1 MVQCIYSNKE
11 TVIKPCTALQYL
23 AYFRKGVRHMK
34 NINILKQ
41 AMISNEL
48 SDLEI
53 LELGN
58 QIVEKFYCGNEN
70 NYSIENSEIV
80 RLADNLLNSTLS
92 EIEKMIKNNSE
103 LEEMLED
110 YLYLYMYVNNEISTE
125 IEWY

>member
-1 MVQCIYSNKE
+1 
-11 TVIKPCTALQYL
+11 
-23 AYFRKGVRHMK
+23 MK

-41 AMISNEL
+41 AMILNEL
-48 SDLEI
+48 SPLEI

-80 RLADNLLNSTLS
+80 RLADNLLNLTLS

-103 LEEMLED
+103 LEEMLEE
-110 YLYLYMYVNNEISTE
+110 YLYLYMYVNNEISTK
-125 IEWY
+125 IELY

>member
-1 MVQCIYSNKE
+1 
-11 TVIKPCTALQYL
+11 
-23 AYFRKGVRHMK
+23 MK

-41 AMISNEL
+41 AMILNEL
-48 SDLEI
+48 SPLEI

-80 RLADNLLNSTLS
+80 RLADNLLNLTLS

-103 LEEMLED
+103 LEEMLEE
-110 YLYLYMYVNNEISTE
+110 YLYLYMYVNNEINTK
-125 IEWY
+125 IRLY